1 MCYHTHALS
10 ACDLNHVFLWSSC
23 AGRAQMAAQIG
34 MFFKPVFQ
42 KCNNVYRQHK
52 MDFAFVFIAVYWYVA
67 HMALLNC
74 CYCVYS
80 RP

>member
-1 MCYHTHALS
+1 
-10 ACDLNHVFLWSSC
+10 
-23 AGRAQMAAQIG
+23 MAAQIG